1 MDSPITAA
9 AKQLQKAW
17 EQTINAVAAGRAAKG
32 VVEASCRIEFCPNDH
47 IYLSEWD
54 VEPDISKLFA
64 NFVRLLDAS
73 ARRYLSREGI
83 TLAYDIDSFYTWP
96 EGREHRH
103 RCGFSE
109 WYDAQLE
116 AARGVSLV
124 DLGTKLSAH
133 LAPENARQIAITQAA
148 DFIFNEFRPERGYI
162 KDDKVIESRGD
173 RRIIHTR
180 IWNDSYDSAWKL
192 SHSCIERICKTI
204 KGFQTLLDASS
215 SPEAV
220 SDTSVNAAIHA
231 LQMRGYSSRWK
242 LPIGPQ
248 VELLFFKEKLEYIF
262 SSEAMNALQ
271 VAMQSNRTIQQKD
284 AA

>member
-109 WYDAQLE
+109 W
-116 AARGVSLV
+116 
-124 DLGTKLSAH
+124 
-133 LAPENARQIAITQAA
+133 
-148 DFIFNEFRPERGYI
+148 
-162 KDDKVIESRGD
+162 
-173 RRIIHTR
+173 
-180 IWNDSYDSAWKL
+180 
-192 SHSCIERICKTI
+192 
-204 KGFQTLLDASS
+204 
-215 SPEAV
+215 
-220 SDTSVNAAIHA
+220 
-231 LQMRGYSSRWK
+231 
-242 LPIGPQ
+242 
-248 VELLFFKEKLEYIF
+248 
-262 SSEAMNALQ
+262 
-271 VAMQSNRTIQQKD
+271 
-284 AA
+284 